1 MKRKRLLVRN
11 QSRGSGLSYI
21 AALLLSAILVCV
33 ATEAFAYD
41 FTAVNDE
48 GVTIYY
54 NYINDRQE
62 AEVTCETV
70 GAKNYSGAVTIPAT
84 VTVDE
89 TILNVTSIGEDAF
102 YLCKSLTSV
111 DIPNTVTNIAAWA
124 FCGCA
129 NLTSFTIPDGVGCI
143 ENGAFLGCSGLTSVS
158 IGNSVTKIGSMAF
171 QSCTRLIDITIPNSV
186 TSIENEAFAHC
197 SSLSFITI
205 PNSVESIGERAF
217 SSCYNL
223 ASIEVEAGN
232 PHYYKDGDCL
242 IETTSNKLIRG
253 CYRNSVSITIPNT
266 VTNISDEAFFEF
278 SSLTSVTIP
287 ISVTSIGMHAFQG
300 CTSLTEV
307 TLEGT
312 TLPTTG
318 IHAFNNISSEATLYC
333 SAALL
338 KKCQETEPW
347 KNFKNI
353 VVKPF
358 SVTISDTGIATACSD
373 KDLDFTNV
381 EGVKAYIASGFNPT
395 TGKVLL
401 TRAMEIPAGTGFIV
415 KGDEGTYEVPCSATE
430 YMYANL
436 LVGVQTETTL
446 LETGGGYTNYVLGKN
461 STDDLG
467 FYLPSEG
474 FVLPANK
481 AYLRLSTGT
490 FSTTMST
497 LGISFGDEDGITT
510 GFVSVKDLYNGS
522 ADKADVIY
530 NVNGQRLSGLTKGLN
545 IVNGKKI
552 LVK

>member
-1 MKRKRLLVRN
+1 MIMKRKRLLVRN

-21 AALLLSAILVCV
+21 AALLLSAILICV

-158 IGNSVTKIGSMAF
+158 IGNSVTQIGSMAF

-186 TSIENEAFAHC
+186 TSIENEAFANC

-287 ISVTSIGMHAFQG
+287 NSVTTIGNNAFTQCSGLTSVTIPISVTSIGMHAFQG
-300 CTSLTEV
+300 C
-307 TLEGT
+307 
-312 TLPTTG
+312 
-318 IHAFNNISSEATLYC
+318 I
-333 SAALL
+333 
-338 KKCQETEPW
+338 
-347 KNFKNI
+347 
-353 VVKPF
+353 
-358 SVTISDTGIATACSD
+358 
-373 KDLDFTNV
+373 
-381 EGVKAYIASGFNPT
+381 
-395 TGKVLL
+395 
-401 TRAMEIPAGTGFIV
+401 
-415 KGDEGTYEVPCSATE
+415 
-430 YMYANL
+430 
-436 LVGVQTETTL
+436 
-446 LETGGGYTNYVLGKN
+446 
-461 STDDLG
+461 
-467 FYLPSEG
+467 
-474 FVLPANK
+474 
-481 AYLRLSTGT
+481 
-490 FSTTMST
+490 
-497 LGISFGDEDGITT
+497 
-510 GFVSVKDLYNGS
+510 
-522 ADKADVIY
+522 
-530 NVNGQRLSGLTKGLN
+530 
-545 IVNGKKI
+545 
-552 LVK
+552 